1 MLFASLLQLHGTK
14 LFGFQAFQAF
24 KLYWLSSLPGF
35 QAIYWLS
42 SLSGFQA
49 VLAFRFHWL
58 SSCNGFHGFCCKVV
72 TEFGLCACN
81 VEHKSFCLQFCYK
94 GTECRSVA
102 PMAELRQTWDV
113 KWKDD
118 KWVSFPASMIETF
131 EGKSYLRLRPT
142 CYSLV
147 SLLSKGTASK
157 NASFATSPELAKLVA
172 MRNEAAV
179 KKAYG
184 QADAEQEHDAAAES
198 GAGSDEDNAQPAS
211 KKRKVPPGD
220 YTVEINVDDTL
231 IEVLLQGKRPAR
243 SDLLVCMEPDQL
255 DCVFGKL
262 ALDVEKC
269 LNAEKRLYKAR
280 AKQQ

>member
-58 SSCNGFHGFCCKVV
+58 SSCNGFHGFCCEVV

-118 KWVSFPASMIETF
+118 KWVSFPASMIEAF